1 MSVPTSSSSTAP
13 AASLV
18 VLGAGPRAVGV
29 LERLAAN
36 RAELWPAGTPLT
48 VHLVD
53 PHPAGPGR
61 IWRHNQSPLLKLNS
75 MAADVTMFTD
85 ETSVIDGPVLPG
97 PSLVEWAE
105 RVRTGD
111 IVLPGGDVGGSDA
124 ALWDD
129 RPGPEDTSPG
139 VDAALWDEIRAL
151 GPASFPTRRLQSLY
165 LRWFYAEAVRKLGPG
180 VRVIE
185 HRALA
190 RAVRETPD
198 GSRRVHLDNGEV
210 LDADLVLYS
219 LGHTGVNPAP
229 EHTRLQ
235 SFADDHG
242 LFYLPPA
249 FTADA
254 DTRALRPGENV
265 LVRGFGLAA
274 VDLIVLLTEG
284 RGGTFDRPV
293 PGGPLRYV
301 PSGREPRIVVGS
313 RRGIPY
319 HSKIGSA
326 LAGEAPTPRF
336 FTADVAARL
345 EAEHD
350 ALDFAEDIWPLIAK
364 EMLWGYY
371 RELFTGHP
379 ERVSSTWAAF
389 SRAFESIDPRA
400 VLIAP
405 GSGEPATVGPDPAPV
420 GAAPSVTTHSDT
432 TSTTR
437 PDASLSAGSPGY
449 PLPRIRD
456 DRDRAAVEADARTLS
471 ALIQASVPDTLDR
484 LFLPEFD
491 RPLAGA
497 HFDRVEDLQRA
508 VRSYIEDDLRLRT
521 RPEHSATLGLFLS
534 ILTSMFTF
542 AELVAS
548 PKWTARS
555 RVADIN
561 GWWQGYFSFIA
572 SGPPAHR
579 LEELLALSAAGIV
592 DFLGGDIRVDT
603 DTKTGEFRARGS
615 NHDRTV
621 FARALVDARL
631 PDANIARSDSPLL
644 RGLIDTGDGI
654 EEVAR
659 DPQGSGKAERTVPT
673 GKLTVRPEDRRVVR
687 IGGDP
692 APRSFAIGPYTNS
705 PFVGA
710 FSRPRT
716 NAVSFRE
723 NDRVARALLTHLAE
737 ITANR
742 VASGKAVPTRRDASD
757 SRASEADVTDRKAQE
772 FLAEAR

>member
-1 MSVPTSSSSTAP
+1 MSVPTFSSQPAP
-13 AASLV
+13 APSLV

-36 RAELWPAGTPLT
+36 AAELWPAGTPLI

-61 IWRHNQSPLLKLNS
+61 IWRYDQSPLLKLNS

-85 ETSVIDGPVLPG
+85 ETSVIEGPIRPG

-105 RVRTGD
+105 RVRTGA
-111 IVLPGGDVGGSDA
+111 IVLPGEEGDMDN
-124 ALWDD
+124 AL
-129 RPGPEDTSPG
+129 REELSG
-139 VDAALWDEIRAL
+139 L
-151 GPASFPTRRLQSLY
+151 GPASFPTRRVQSLY
-165 LRWFYAEAVRKLGPG
+165 LRWFYTEAVRVLGPG

-190 RAVRETPD
+190 LSVRETAD

-219 LGHTGVNPAP
+219 LGHTGVKPEP
-229 EHTRLQ
+229 EHARLHG
-235 SFADDHG
+235 FATTHG

-284 RGGTFDRPV
+284 RGGRFERPL

-301 PSGREPRIVVGS
+301 PSGREPRILVGS
-313 RRGIPY
+313 RRGVPY

-326 LAGEAPTPRF
+326 LAGEAPSPRF
-336 FTADVAARL
+336 FTAEVAARL
-345 EAEHD
+345 EAERD
-350 ALDFAEDIWPLIAK
+350 SLDFADDVWPLIAK

-379 ERVSSTWAAF
+379 ERVNATWGTF
-389 SRAFESIDPRA
+389 SRAFEPIDPRA
-400 VLIAP
+400 VLIATAA
-405 GSGEPATVGPDPAPV
+405 GEPVTVGPGTTPADS
-420 GAAPSVTTHSDT
+420 APSVTARSDT

-437 PDASLSAGSPGY
+437 PDASVSAGSQGY

-456 DRDRAAVEADARTLS
+456 DRDRAAVEADARALS
-471 ALIQASVPDTLDR
+471 ALIEASVPDPLDR
-484 LFLPEFD
+484 LFLPELD
-491 RPLAGA
+491 RPLAGTQ
-497 HFDRVEDLQRA
+497 FDRVEDLQRA

-534 ILTSMFTF
+534 ILGSMFTF

-592 DFLGGDIRVDT
+592 DFLGGDIRVDINE
-603 DTKTGEFRARGS
+603 KTGEFRARGA

-621 FARALVDARL
+621 SARALVDARL
-631 PDANIARSDSPLL
+631 PDANIARSDSALL
-644 RGLIDTGDGI
+644 RSLIDTGDGV
-654 EEVAR
+654 EEIAR
-659 DPQGSGKAERTVPT
+659 DPHTSGRTELTAPT
-673 GKLTVRPEDRRVVR
+673 GKLTVRPEDRRVVH

-723 NDRVARALLTHLAE
+723 NDRVARALLIRLAE
-737 ITANR
+737 ITEHR
-742 VASGKAVPTRRDASD
+742 VASDTAVPTPSD
-757 SRASEADVTDRKAQE
+757 VSNSRASAPDVRDRTAQE

>member
-1 MSVPTSSSSTAP
+1 MSVPTFSSQPAP
-13 AASLV
+13 APSLV

-36 RAELWPAGTPLT
+36 AAELWPAGTPLT

-61 IWRHNQSPLLKLNS
+61 IWRHDQSPLLKLNS

-85 ETSVIDGPVLPG
+85 ETSVIEGPIRPG

-105 RVRTGD
+105 RVRTGE
-111 IVLPGGDVGGSDA
+111 IVLPVDEKRGVADA
-124 ALWDD
+124 AGNTT
-129 RPGPEDTSPG
+129 RGPGDTGSG
-139 VDAALWDEIRAL
+139 VDDALREELNDL

-165 LRWFYAEAVRKLGPG
+165 LRWFYAETVRKLGPG

-190 RAVRETPD
+190 RSVRETAD
-198 GSRRVHLDNGEV
+198 GSRRVHLDNGDV

-219 LGHTGVNPAP
+219 LGHTGVDPAP
-229 EHTRLQ
+229 EHARLQ
-235 SFADDHG
+235 TFANDHG

-284 RGGTFDRPV
+284 RGGRFERPL

-301 PSGREPRIVVGS
+301 PSGREPRILVGS
-313 RRGIPY
+313 RRGVPY

-326 LAGEAPTPRF
+326 LAGEAPSPRF
-336 FTADVAARL
+336 FTAEVAARL
-345 EAEHD
+345 EAERD
-350 ALDFAEDIWPLIAK
+350 SLDFADDVWPLIAK

-379 ERVSSTWAAF
+379 ERVSSTWETF
-389 SRAFESIDPRA
+389 SRAFEPIDPRA
-400 VLIAP
+400 VLIATAA
-405 GSGEPATVGPDPAPV
+405 GEPVTVGQDTTPADS
-420 GAAPSVTTHSDT
+420 APSVTARSDT

-437 PDASLSAGSPGY
+437 PDASVSAGSQGY

-456 DRDRAAVEADARTLS
+456 DRDRATVDADARTLS
-471 ALIQASVPDTLDR
+471 ALIEASVPDPLDR
-484 LFLPEFD
+484 LFLPDLD

-497 HFDRVEDLQRA
+497 QFDRVEDLQRA

-603 DTKTGEFRARGS
+603 DNKTGVFRARGS

-621 FARALVDARL
+621 SARALVDARL

-644 RGLIDTGDGI
+644 RSLIDTGDGV
-654 EEVAR
+654 EEIAR
-659 DPQGSGKAERTVPT
+659 DPHTSGRTELTAPT
-673 GKLTVRPEDRRVVR
+673 GKLTVRPEDRRVVH

-723 NDRVARALLTHLAE
+723 NDRVARALLIRLAE
-737 ITANR
+737 ITEHR
-742 VASGKAVPTRRDASD
+742 VASDTAGPTPSD
-757 SRASEADVTDRKAQE
+757 VSNSRASAPDVRDRTAQE